1 MWECLSDLR
10 RELPITREELV
21 PAEAEQRPGLFI
33 VYEANGLLWS
43 VREFI
48 AAGKR
53 YSSHPNG

>member
-10 RELPITREELV
+10 RELPIIREGFV

-43 VREFI
+43 V
-48 AAGKR
+48 A
-53 YSSHPNG
+53 